1 MSTLPSED
9 SLGYQ
14 VRMTYRALDRMLGV
28 RLAEAG
34 LKSGYWYYL
43 RALWEQDGLTQK
55 ELSEAINV
63 KETTTVTM
71 IAGMEAAKL
80 ITRTRDEFDRRKLN
94 VFLTKKGRNL
104 ERELTPLATDINT
117 CAGKGIPKRDLDKC
131 LSVLKK
137 MRENVHSQ
145 ER

>member
-1 MSTLPSED
+1 MSTLPSEE

-28 RLAEAG
+28 HLAEVG

-43 RALWEQDGLTQK
+43 RVLWEQDGLTQK
-55 ELSEAINV
+55 ELSEATNV

-80 ITRTRDEFDRRKLN
+80 VTRCRDKLDRRKLN
-94 VFLTKKGRNL
+94 VFLTKKGRDL
-104 ERELTPLATDINT
+104 EQALTPLASEINA
-117 CAGKGIPKRDLDKC
+117 CAGKGIPKRDLQKC

-137 MRENVHSQ
+137 MRENIHSQ